1 MNTSIS
7 VEKFHKVRLSE
18 PSIISVLRDET
29 QIEENTLVLSK
40 ESQRILNQKL
50 SLSPSFSSRL
60 FKISKEAWAIV
71 ISEKSVNEDG
81 ELVCDLNSD
90 DISYIMRN
98 NKVISIDES
107 ENIKSN
113 LDKFMKNLDDIDNE
127 TIESPTGITKIIFR
141 DNVEGDIVP
150 IAVIEMD
157 FVNGVYRAYNGLETP
172 NYMFVSDRPSVER
185 WKLGEFLESF
195 DASIELNMSSKMR
208 DGMYGELESDL
219 SNNASMSVREVLQI
233 LKNLGA
239 VVNTDDYGMVE
250 SIDNIPE
257 EFNDRFVEF
266 FNSFDMP
273 FKSLMKL
280 NYLKK
285 SIRTNDYTIVE
296 MLKFLSNQ
304 YTNISINV
312 RCSLIAD
319 TLRML
324 RNDSDRKILEN
335 EIQR

>member
-1 MNTSIS
+1 MNTPIS

-29 QIEENTLVLSK
+29 QINEDTLVLSK

-50 SLSPSFSSRL
+50 SLSPSFSNRL
-60 FKISKEAWAIV
+60 FKISKEAWTIV
-71 ISEKSVNEDG
+71 VSEKSVNEDG

-98 NKVISIDES
+98 NKVVSIDES

-113 LDKFMKNLDDIDNE
+113 LDKFMKNLEEMKNE
-127 TIESPTGITKIIFR
+127 TIELPTGITKIIFR
-141 DNVEGDIVP
+141 GNTEGDITPVA
-150 IAVIEMD
+150 IVEMD
-157 FVNGVYRAYNGLETP
+157 FINGVYRAYNGIESAD
-172 NYMFVSDRPSVER
+172 YMFVMDRPSVEK

-195 DASIELNMSSKMR
+195 DAVIELNMSSKMK
-208 DGMYGELESDL
+208 DGMIGELESDL
-219 SNNASMSVREVLQI
+219 DNNASMSVREVLQI

-239 VVNTDDYGMVE
+239 VVNTDDFGMVQ

-257 EFNDRFVEF
+257 SYNDRFIEF

-296 MLKFLSNQ
+296 MLEFLSNQ
-304 YTNISINV
+304 YTNVSINV

-324 RNDSDRKILEN
+324 RNDSDKKILED

>member
-1 MNTSIS
+1 MNTPIS

-18 PSIISVLRDET
+18 PSIISVLKNET
-29 QIEENTLVLSK
+29 QIDEDTLVLSK

-50 SLSPSFSSRL
+50 GLSPSFSNRL
-60 FKISKEAWAIV
+60 FKISKEAWNIA

-81 ELVCDLNSD
+81 ELVCDLNSE
-90 DISYIMRN
+90 DIKYIMRN

-107 ENIKSN
+107 ENIDSNLEKFMSN
-113 LDKFMKNLDDIDNE
+113 LDK
-127 TIESPTGITKIIFR
+127 IENQIIELSTGITKIIFR
-141 DNVEGDIVP
+141 SSKENDITP
-150 IAVIEMD
+150 IVVLEMD
-157 FVNGVYRAYNGLETP
+157 FINGLYRAYNGIESGC
-172 NYMFVSDRPSVER
+172 YKFVTGKPSVEK

-195 DASIELNMSSKMR
+195 DANVELNMSIKMK
-208 DGMYGELESDL
+208 DGMASELEEDL
-219 SNNASMSVREVLQI
+219 DNNASMSVREVLQV
-233 LKNLGA
+233 LRNLGA
-239 VVNTDDYGMVE
+239 VVNTDDFGMVE

-257 EFNDRFVEF
+257 SYNDRFIEF

-273 FKSLMKL
+273 FKSLVKL

-296 MLKFLSNQ
+296 MLEFLSNQ
-304 YTNISINV
+304 YTNVSINV
-312 RCSLIAD
+312 RCSSIAD

-324 RNDSDRKILEN
+324 GSDSDKKILED